1 MLINSLARICLGSLI
16 VTTVISFL
24 IMKYQI
30 IDRIRKSKII
40 NPVFTAFNT
49 ALSLTSLYLMFTT
62 LYIGV
67 IGLYVS
73 MLMWAVQYSRDHSV
87 WIRPIVING
96 FIFIAALIVLQWFD
110 AQPLLKKF
118 WIVFKFQ
125 KLSLL

>member
-16 VTTVISFL
+16 ITTVISFL
-24 IMKYQI
+24 IVKLNV

-49 ALSLTSLYLMFTT
+49 ALTLVSIYLMFTT

-73 MLMWAVQYSRDHSV
+73 MLMWAVQYSKNHSV
-87 WIRPIVING
+87 WIRTIVING
-96 FIFIAALIVLQWFD
+96 IIFIAALIVLQWFD
-110 AQPLLKKF
+110 TQPLLDKF
-118 WIVFKFQ
+118 KIVLKFH